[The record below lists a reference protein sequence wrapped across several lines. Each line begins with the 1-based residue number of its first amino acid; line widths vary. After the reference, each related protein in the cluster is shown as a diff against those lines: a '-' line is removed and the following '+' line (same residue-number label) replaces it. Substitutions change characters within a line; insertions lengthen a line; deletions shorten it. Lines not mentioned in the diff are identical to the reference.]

1 MKKCGDRKRKN
12 SRGGIMEDNK
22 ENLKG
27 IRNLVILAIL
37 LYLGVQHI
45 DVVWGVVKNLFGLI
59 SPFVL
64 GACIAFVLNVPMRAI
79 EGQIERISHGRKKYT
94 RAISLVLTIVSVI
107 LVILIVLFVVV
118 PELGATI
125 VSLKDLVP
133 PFLIRM
139 QKLAEELFAENP
151 EIVKQ
156 ISSIKMDWEGILNDT
171 IAFLK
176 NGAGSFLNSTFTA
189 AMSVVSAITNFG
201 IGVVFSCYILLQ
213 KEKLGV
219 QIKKSLYAFVPTKK
233 ADRIIEICTLSH
245 KTFAS
250 FLTGQCVEA
259 LILGGMF
266 FITMLIF
273 RFPYALLVGVL
284 IAFTALI
291 PIFGAFIGCVVGV
304 FLILMVSP
312 VKALGFLIMF
322 FILQQI
328 EGNFIYPHVVGN
340 SVGLPSIWVLV
351 AVTLGGNVMGILGMI
366 IFIPMVSVL
375 YTLFREEVY
384 KRIRGRRELRGKF

>member
-1 MKKCGDRKRKN
+1 
-12 SRGGIMEDNK
+12 MENNK
-22 ENLKG
+22 EKLKS
-27 IRNLVILAIL
+27 IRNLIILAIL
-37 LYLGVQHI
+37 LYLGIQHI
-45 DVVWGVVKNLFGLI
+45 DVVWGGVRNLFSLI

-79 EGQIERISHGRKKYT
+79 EGQVEKIAHGRKKYT

-107 LVILIVLFVVV
+107 LVIIIVLFVVV

-133 PFLIRM
+133 PFLMKI

-156 ISSIKMDWEGILNDT
+156 ISSIKLDWEGILNDI

-176 NGAGSFLNSTFTA
+176 NGAGSFLNSTFSA
-189 AMSVVSAITNFG
+189 AMSVVSGITNFG
-201 IGVVFSCYILLQ
+201 IGVVFACYILIQ

-219 QIKKSLYAFVPTKK
+219 QIKKAIYAFVPEKK
-233 ADRIIEICTLSH
+233 ADRIIEICSLSH

-250 FLTGQCVEA
+250 FLTGQCMEA
-259 LILGGMF
+259 LILGTMF

-312 VKALGFLIMF
+312 VQAMGFLIMF
-322 FILQQI
+322 LILQQI

-351 AVTLGGNVMGILGMI
+351 AVTLGGNIMGVLGMLV
-366 IFIPMVSVL
+366 FIPLVSVL

-384 KRIRGRRELRGKF
+384 KRIQGRRELRGKF

>member
-1 MKKCGDRKRKN
+1 
-12 SRGGIMEDNK
+12 MENNK
-22 ENLKG
+22 ENLKA

-37 LYLGVQHI
+37 LYLGVQHL
-45 DVVWGVVKNLFGLI
+45 DAVWGVVKNLFGLI

-79 EGQIERISHGRKKYT
+79 EGKIEKISRGRKKYT
-94 RAISLVLTIVSVI
+94 RPLSLVLTIVSVI

-133 PFLIRM
+133 PFLIKV
-139 QKLAEELFAENP
+139 QKMAEELFAENP

-156 ISSIKMDWEGILNDT
+156 ISSIKLDWESILNEI

-189 AMSVVSAITNFG
+189 AMSVVSGITNFG
-201 IGVVFSCYILLQ
+201 IGVVFACYILLQ

-219 QIKKSLYAFVPTKK
+219 QVKKSLYAFVSVKK

-250 FLTGQCVEA
+250 FLTGQCTEA
-259 LILGGMF
+259 LILGSMF
-266 FITMLIF
+266 FVTMLIL
-273 RFPYALLVGVL
+273 RLPYALLVGIL

-291 PIFGAFIGCVVGV
+291 PIFGAFIGCVISV

-312 VKALGFLIMF
+312 VKALVFVIMF
-322 FILQQI
+322 FVLQQL
-328 EGNFIYPHVVGN
+328 EGNLIYPHVVGN

-366 IFIPMVSVL
+366 IFIPLISVL

-384 KRIRGRRELRGKF
+384 KRIQGRRELRGKF

>member
-1 MKKCGDRKRKN
+1 
-12 SRGGIMEDNK
+12 MENNK
-22 ENLKG
+22 EKLKS
-27 IRNLVILAIL
+27 IRNLIILAIL
-37 LYLGVQHI
+37 LYLGIQHI
-45 DVVWGVVKNLFGLI
+45 DVVWGVVRNLFSLI

-79 EGQIERISHGRKKYT
+79 EGQVEKIAHGRKKYT

-107 LVILIVLFVVV
+107 LVIIIVLFVVV

-133 PFLIRM
+133 PFLMKI

-156 ISSIKMDWEGILNDT
+156 ISSIKLDWEGILNDI

-176 NGAGSFLNSTFTA
+176 NGAGSFLNSTFSA
-189 AMSVVSAITNFG
+189 AMSVVSGITNFG
-201 IGVVFSCYILLQ
+201 IGVVFACYILLQ

-219 QIKKSLYAFVPTKK
+219 QIKKALYAFVPVKK
-233 ADRIIEICTLSH
+233 ADRIIEICSLSH

-250 FLTGQCVEA
+250 FLTGQCMEA
-259 LILGGMF
+259 LILGTMF

-304 FLILMVSP
+304 FLILMVNP
-312 VKALGFLIMF
+312 VQALGFLIMF
-322 FILQQI
+322 LILQQI

-351 AVTLGGNVMGILGMI
+351 AVTLGGNIMGVLGMLV
-366 IFIPMVSVL
+366 FIPLVSVL

-384 KRIRGRRELRGKF
+384 KRIQGRRELRGKF

>member
-1 MKKCGDRKRKN
+1 
-12 SRGGIMEDNK
+12 MEINK

-27 IRNLVILAIL
+27 IRNLIIFAIL
-37 LYLGVQHI
+37 LYLGVQNINVVI
-45 DVVWGVVKNLFGLI
+45 DVLGNLFGMI

-79 EGQIERISHGRKKYT
+79 EPQIEKITHGRKKYT
-94 RAISLVLTIVSVI
+94 RAVSLVVTIISVVLI
-107 LVILIVLFVVV
+107 VLIVLFVVV

-133 PFLIRM
+133 PFLIKI

-151 EIVKQ
+151 EIVEK
-156 ISSIKMDWEGILNDT
+156 ISSIKLDWEEILND
-171 IAFLK
+171 IISFLK
-176 NGAGSFLNSTFTA
+176 NGAGSFLNSTFSA

-201 IGVVFSCYILLQ
+201 IGVVFACYILLQ
-213 KEKLGV
+213 KEKLAV
-219 QIKKSLYAFVPTKK
+219 QVKKAAYAFIPVKK
-233 ADRIIEICTLSH
+233 ADKIMEICTLSH

-250 FLTGQCVEA
+250 FLTGQCMEA
-259 LILGGMF
+259 LILGTMF
-266 FITMLIF
+266 FVAMLIF

-291 PIFGAFIGCVVGV
+291 PIFGAFIGCVIGV

-312 VKALGFLIMF
+312 IKALGFLIMF
-322 FILQQI
+322 LVLQQI
-328 EGNFIYPHVVGN
+328 EGNFIYPHVVGS

-351 AVTLGGNVMGILGMI
+351 AVTLGGSIMGVLGML
-366 IFIPMVSVL
+366 IFIPLVSVL
-375 YTLFREEVY
+375 YTLFREEIY
-384 KRIRGRRELRGKF
+384 KRIQGRKELKGKF